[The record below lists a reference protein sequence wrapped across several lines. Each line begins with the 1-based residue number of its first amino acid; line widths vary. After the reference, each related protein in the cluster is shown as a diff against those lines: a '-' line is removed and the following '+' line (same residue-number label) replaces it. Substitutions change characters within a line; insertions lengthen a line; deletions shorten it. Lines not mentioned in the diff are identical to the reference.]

1 MNPVG
6 DGESDTQRGSAQK
19 RWRWSSE
26 RGGDAPSCWSRS
38 NTPRASAVEQSVQR
52 TDEHAGQNTSKRED
66 VRYGKCVSG
75 DSTEFLREDRQRCRE
90 DVVERDSQRPPASKS
105 DVSKSQ
111 SVPKRSFKGGVR
123 ELRDAP
129 EKSQLGKQP
138 HALVKLQL
146 RPPVRPRVLSE
157 SAVGAQEQRA
167 VFVFVRRVTSDAE
180 D

>member
-1 MNPVG
+1 MSGEETDLPAEVG
-6 DGESDTQRGSAQK
+6 QTPLAHRP
-19 RWRWSSE
+19 WSSLY
-26 RGGDAPSCWSRS
+26 
-38 NTPRASAVEQSVQR
+38 NEQTSTQVR
-52 TDEHAGQNTSKRED
+52 THQKRED

-75 DSTEFLREDRQRCRE
+75 DSTEFLREDRQGCRE

-105 DVSKSQ
+105 DIPQSQ

-123 ELRDAP
+123 ELRGAP

-167 VFVFVRRVTSDAE
+167 VFVFVRRVASDAE